1 MSGGYLVRLAG
12 EIELVAP
19 TIGWASSATGYR
31 RAMAVSEDD
40 HAVHTGFVIAELD
53 PGGWIPWHV
62 HSYRGELL
70 RRHGYGGR
78 RHRRGIVPAP

>member
-19 TIGWASSATGYR
+19 TTGWASSATGYR

-40 HAVHTGFVIAELD
+40 HAVHTGFVISELD
-53 PGGWIPWHV
+53 AGG
-62 HSYRGELL
+62 
-70 RRHGYGGR
+70 
-78 RHRRGIVPAP
+78 